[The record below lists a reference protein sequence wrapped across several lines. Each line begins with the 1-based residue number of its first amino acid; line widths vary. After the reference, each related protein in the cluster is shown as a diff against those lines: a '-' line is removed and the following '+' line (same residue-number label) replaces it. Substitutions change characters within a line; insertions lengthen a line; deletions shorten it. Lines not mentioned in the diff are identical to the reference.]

1 MADKTLFGRLRRLFS
16 TNVIVRN
23 VGGKKLKVAD
33 TDQVQRQ
40 VKSHLVDRYTKL
52 HNNLDLVGTG
62 YSTVHQIM
70 AARLALFKDY
80 ETMDSDPIISSA
92 LDIYSD
98 ESTMKSEYGSVLNVK
113 TENNNIKEILNNLFY
128 DIMNIEFTLWPWVR
142 NMVKYGDFFLYLDI
156 NEKYGITNVVPLSP
170 YEIIRSEG
178 EEADNPYYT
187 KFYLESIEG
196 AHPYFGQ
203 RSTSGKGKIE
213 FENFQ
218 IAHFRLS
225 NDSNFFPY
233 GKSMIE
239 GTRKIWKQLTL
250 MEDAMLIH
258 RIMRAPSKRVFKID
272 IGNIPPSEVDNYM
285 QRIINK
291 MKKTPFVDEASG
303 EYNLKYNIQNLT
315 EDFFMP
321 VRGGDSGTEISE
333 LGGIDYDSTEDIEYL
348 KNKLLASLRIPKA
361 FLGFDE
367 NMGGKATLA
376 AEDVRFART
385 IERIQRIIVSELTKI
400 AVVHL
405 YAQGYT
411 DEDLVNFELELA
423 SPSTMYEQEKVE
435 LWGQKVQLATDMTQ
449 DKILPTTWIY
459 DNVFKFSEDEK
470 KEIERQIV
478 LDQKNKFRYSQIE
491 MEGNDPAETGDAIG
505 TPSDMA
511 AIGTSAEEMPTPPD
525 TIAGSIFDTGL
536 DSGEDDRPEDQQGGR
551 PPEMNKFGK
560 ESGARGRDPLGKQA
574 KNSSPK
580 NKRNLALA
588 HYDAIKNT
596 MGKKSKAIIN
606 ETNKVEEVE
615 QEYNEYKEEN
625 GVD

>member
-1 MADKTLFGRLRRLFS
+1 MADTTLFGRLRRLFS

-23 VGGKKLKVAD
+23 VGGKKLKIAD
-33 TDQVQRQ
+33 TDQVQKQ

-80 ETMDSDPIISSA
+80 ESMDSDPIISSA

-98 ESTMKSEYGSVLNVK
+98 ESTMKGEYGQIIDVK
-113 TENNNIKEILNNLFY
+113 TDNDNIKDILNNLFY
-128 DIMNIEFTLWPWVR
+128 DIINIEFNLWPWVR
-142 NMVKYGDFFLYLDI
+142 NMVKYGDFFLHLDI
-156 NEKYGITNVVPLSP
+156 SEKYGITNVVPLSP
-170 YEIIRSEG
+170 YEVIRSEG
-178 EEADNPYYT
+178 EDPENPYYT

-203 RSTSGKGKIE
+203 KPSGKGKIE

-218 IAHFRLS
+218 IAHFRMA
-225 NDSNFFPY
+225 NDSNFLPY

-239 GTRKIWKQLTL
+239 STRKIWKQLTL

-272 IGNIPPSEVDNYM
+272 IGNIPPNEVDNYM

-291 MKKTPFVDEASG
+291 MKKTPIIDEATG

-321 VRGGDSGTEISE
+321 VRGGDSGTNIEE
-333 LGGIDYDSTEDIEYL
+333 LGGIDYDSTEDVEYL
-348 KNKLLASLRIPKA
+348 KNKLLSSLRIPKA

-367 NMGGKATLA
+367 NVGGKATLA

-385 IERIQRIIVSELTKI
+385 IERIQRIIISELTKI

-405 YAQGYT
+405 YSQGYT
-411 DEDLVNFELELA
+411 DEDLVNFELHLA
-423 SPSTMYEQEKVE
+423 SPSTMYEQEKIE
-435 LWGQKVQLATDMTQ
+435 LFGQKVGLARDMLS
-449 DKILPTTWIY
+449 DKILPYQWIY
-459 DNVFKFSEDEK
+459 DNIFNFSDKEK
-470 KEIERQIV
+470 VEIENQIID
-478 LDQKNKFRYSQIE
+478 DQKQKFRHSQIE
-491 MEGNDPAETGDAIG
+491 MEGNDPMATGESIG

-511 AIGTSAEEMPTPPD
+511 AVGIGQDDAQTPPD
-525 TIAGSIFDTGL
+525 TVAGSIFDPFP
-536 DSGEDDRPEDQQGGR
+536 DSGEDDRPEDEQGGR
-551 PPEMNKFGK
+551 PQEMNKPFK
-560 ESGARGRDPLGKQA
+560 DSGARGRDPLGKQT
-574 KNSSPK
+574 KN
-580 NKRNLALA
+580 RRGLALA
-588 HYDAIKNT
+588 HYDALKKT
-596 MGKKSKAIIN
+596 MGDKKSKNIIQ
-606 ETNKVEEVE
+606 ETNQVDELEK
-615 QEYNEYKEEN
+615 EYNEYKEEN
-625 GVD
+625 GDN

>member
-1 MADKTLFGRLRRLFS
+1 MADTTLFGRLQRLFS

-23 VGGKKLKVAD
+23 VGGKKLKIAD
-33 TDQVQRQ
+33 TDQVQKQ

-80 ETMDSDPIISSA
+80 ESMDSDPIISSA

-98 ESTMKSEYGSVLNVK
+98 ESTMKGEYGEVVSIKSDN
-113 TENNNIKEILNNLFY
+113 ENIKEILHNLFY
-128 DIMNIEFTLWPWVR
+128 DIMNIEFNLWPWVR
-142 NMVKYGDFFLYLDI
+142 NMVKYGDFFLHLDI
-156 NEKYGITNVVPLSP
+156 SEKYGITNVVPLSP
-170 YEIIRSEG
+170 YEIIRAEG
-178 EEADNPYYT
+178 EDPENPYYT

-203 RSTSGKGKIE
+203 KNSGKGKIE

-218 IAHFRLS
+218 IAHFRLA
-225 NDSNFFPY
+225 NDSNFLPY
-233 GKSMIE
+233 GKSMVE
-239 GTRKIWKQLTL
+239 STRKIWKQLTL

-272 IGNIPPSEVDNYM
+272 IGNIPPAEVDNYM

-291 MKKTPFVDEASG
+291 MKKTPIIDEQTG
-303 EYNLKYNIQNLT
+303 EYNLKYNMQNLT

-348 KNKLLASLRIPKA
+348 KNKLLASLRVPKA

-367 NMGGKATLA
+367 NVGGKATLA

-385 IERIQRIIVSELTKI
+385 IERIQRIVVSELTKI

-405 YAQGYT
+405 YSQGYT

-423 SPSTMYEQEKVE
+423 SPSTMYEQEKIE
-435 LWGQKVQLATDMTQ
+435 LFGQKVTLARDMIQ
-449 DKILPTTWIY
+449 DKILPYEWVY
-459 DNVFKFSEDEK
+459 DNIFNFSDEQK
-470 KEIERQIV
+470 VDIENQIIE
-478 LDQKNKFRYSQIE
+478 DQKQKFRHSQIE
-491 MEGNDPAETGDAIG
+491 MEGNDPQASGESVG
-505 TPSDMA
+505 TPSDMQT
-511 AIGTSAEEMPTPPD
+511 GRGGLFGQQQEPQQDDDSV
-525 TIAGSIFDTGL
+525 AGSIFDPFQTQ
-536 DSGEDDRPEDQQGGR
+536 DGEDDRPEDQQGGR
-551 PPEMNKFGK
+551 PQEMNKPFK
-560 ESGARGRDPLGKQA
+560 DSGARGRDPLGKQT
-574 KNSSPK
+574 KNRRP
-580 NKRNLALA
+580 LALA
-588 HYDAIKNT
+588 HYDALKKT
-596 MGKKSKAIIN
+596 MGKKSKDIIN
-606 ETNKVEEVE
+606 ETNKVDEIE

>member
-1 MADKTLFGRLRRLFS
+1 MADKSLFGRLQRLFS

-23 VGGKKLKVAD
+23 VGGKKLKIAD
-33 TDQVQRQ
+33 TDQVQKQ

-62 YSTVHQIM
+62 YSTVHQVM

-98 ESTMKSEYGSVLNVK
+98 ESTMKGEYGDVIKIKSDND
-113 TENNNIKEILNNLFY
+113 NIKDILNNLFY
-128 DIMNIEFTLWPWVR
+128 DIMNIEFNLWPWVR
-142 NMVKYGDFFLYLDI
+142 NLVKYGDFYLYLDVS
-156 NEKYGITNVVPLSP
+156 EKYGITNVVPLSA
-170 YEIIRSEG
+170 YEVVRSEG
-178 EEADNPYYT
+178 EDPENPYYT

-203 RSTSGKGKIE
+203 TSKSKQKIE

-218 IAHFRLS
+218 VAHFRLAS
-225 NDSNFFPY
+225 DSNFLPY

-239 GTRKIWKQLTL
+239 STRKIWKQLTL

-272 IGNIPPSEVDNYM
+272 IGNIPPAEVDNYM

-291 MKKTPFVDEASG
+291 MKKTPIMDEATG
-303 EYNLKYNIQNLT
+303 EYNLKYNMQNLT

-333 LGGIDYDSTEDIEYL
+333 LSGIDYDSTEDIEYL
-348 KNKLLASLRIPKA
+348 KNKLLASLRVPKA

-367 NMGGKATLA
+367 NVGGKATLA

-405 YAQGYT
+405 YSQGYT
-411 DEDLVNFELELA
+411 DADLVNFELELA
-423 SPSTMYEQEKVE
+423 SPSTMYEQEKIE
-435 LWGQKVQLATDMTQ
+435 LFGQKVNLARDMIS
-449 DKILPTTWIY
+449 DKILPTSWVY
-459 DNVFKFSEDEK
+459 DNVFNFSDKEK
-470 KEIERQIV
+470 VNIENQIIE
-478 LDQKNKFRYSQIE
+478 DQKQKFRHSQIE
-491 MEGNDPAETGDAIG
+491 MEGNDPMETGDAIG

-511 AIGTSAEEMPTPPD
+511 AVGVGQDDAQTPPD
-525 TIAGSIFDTGL
+525 TIAGSIFDPFN
-536 DSGEDDRPEDQQGGR
+536 DGEKEDERPEDQQGGR
-551 PPEMNKFGK
+551 PKEMNKPFK
-560 ESGARGRDPLGKQA
+560 DSGARGRDPLGKQT
-574 KNSSPK
+574 KNRRP
-580 NKRNLALA
+580 LALA
-588 HYDAIKNT
+588 HFDALKNT
-596 MGKKSKAIIN
+596 MGKKSRDIIN
-606 ETNKVEEVE
+606 ETQKVDELEK
-615 QEYNEYKEEN
+615 EYDEYKNEKGKE
-625 GVD
+625 

>member
-1 MADKTLFGRLRRLFS
+1 MADTTLFGRLRRLFS

-23 VGGKKLKVAD
+23 VGGKKLKIAD
-33 TDQVQRQ
+33 TDQIQHQ
-40 VKSHLVDRYTKL
+40 VKSHLVDRYSKL
-52 HNNLDLVGTG
+52 HSNLDVMGTG

-70 AARLALFKDY
+70 AARLGLFKDY
-80 ETMDSDPIISSA
+80 ESMDSDPIISSA

-98 ESTMKSEYGSVLNVK
+98 ESTMKGEYGDVVK
-113 TENNNIKEILNNLFY
+113 IKTDNENIKEILNNLFY
-128 DIMNIEFTLWPWVR
+128 DIMNIEFNLWPWVR
-142 NMVKYGDFFLYLDI
+142 NMVKYGDFYLYLDVSD
-156 NEKYGITNVVPLSP
+156 KYGITNVVPLSP
-170 YEIIRSEG
+170 YEVVRAEG
-178 EEADNPYYT
+178 EDPKNPYYT

-203 RSTSGKGKIE
+203 SAARASKNKIE

-218 IAHFRLS
+218 IAHFRLAS
-225 NDSNFFPY
+225 DSNFLPY

-239 GTRKIWKQLTL
+239 ATRKIWKQLTL

-272 IGNIPPSEVDNYM
+272 IGNIPPNEVDNYM

-291 MKKTPFVDEASG
+291 MKKTPFVDEATG

-348 KNKLLASLRIPKA
+348 KNKLLASLRVPKA

-367 NMGGKATLA
+367 NVGGKATLA

-385 IERIQRIIVSELTKI
+385 IERIQRIVISELTKI

-405 YAQGYT
+405 YSQGYT

-435 LWGQKVQLATDMTQ
+435 LLGQKVTLARDMIQ
-449 DKILPTTWIY
+449 DKILPTEWVY
-459 DNVFKFSEDEK
+459 NNVFNFSDDEK
-470 KEIERQIV
+470 VQIQNQIIQ
-478 LDQKNKFRYSQIE
+478 DQKEKFRHSQIE
-491 MEGNDPAETGDAIG
+491 MEGNDPQASGEAIG

-511 AIGTSAEEMPTPPD
+511 AVGISADDTQTPPD
-525 TIAGSIFDTGL
+525 TIAGSIFDPFP
-536 DSGEDDRPEDQQGGR
+536 DSGEDERPEDEQGGR
-551 PPEMNKFGK
+551 PEEMNHYGK
-560 ESGARGRDPLGKQA
+560 DSGARGRDPLGKQT
-574 KNSSPK
+574 KNRRP
-580 NKRNLALA
+580 LALA
-588 HYDAIKNT
+588 HYDALKKT
-596 MGKKSKAIIN
+596 MGVKKSKDIIN
-606 ETNKVEEVE
+606 ETKKVEEVE
-615 QEYNEYKEEN
+615 KEYNEYKDEN

>member
-1 MADKTLFGRLRRLFS
+1 MADTTLFGRLQRLFA

-23 VGGKKLKVAD
+23 VGGKKLKIAD
-33 TDQVQRQ
+33 TDQVQKQ

-80 ETMDSDPIISSA
+80 ESMDSDPIISSA

-98 ESTMKSEYGSVLNVK
+98 ESTMKGEYGQVITIKS
-113 TENNNIKEILNNLFY
+113 ENENIKEILHNLFY
-128 DIMNIEFTLWPWVR
+128 DIMNVEFNLWPWVR
-142 NMVKYGDFFLYLDI
+142 NMVKYGDFFLHLDI

-170 YEIIRSEG
+170 YEVVRAEG
-178 EEADNPYYT
+178 EDPENPYYT

-196 AHPYFGQ
+196 ANQQFGQ
-203 RSTSGKGKIE
+203 RAKNGKKIE

-218 IAHFRLS
+218 IAHFRLA
-225 NDSNFFPY
+225 NDSNFLPY

-239 GTRKIWKQLTL
+239 STRKIWKQLTL

-272 IGNIPPSEVDNYM
+272 IGNIPPAEVDNYM

-291 MKKTPFVDEASG
+291 MKKTPFIDESTG

-321 VRGGDSGTEISE
+321 VRGGDSGTEINE

-348 KNKLLASLRIPKA
+348 KNKLLASLRVPKA

-367 NMGGKATLA
+367 NVGGKATLA

-385 IERIQRIIVSELTKI
+385 IERIQRIIISELTKI

-405 YAQGYT
+405 YSQGYT
-411 DEDLVNFELELA
+411 DADLVNFELDLA
-423 SPSTMYEQEKVE
+423 SPSTMYEQEKIE
-435 LWGQKVQLATDMTQ
+435 LLGQKVTLARDMIS
-449 DKILPTTWIY
+449 DKILPTNWVY
-459 DNVFKFSEDEK
+459 DNVFNFSSDEK
-470 KEIERQIV
+470 IEIENQIIE
-478 LDQKNKFRYSQIE
+478 DQKQKFRHSQIE
-491 MEGNDPAETGDAIG
+491 MEGNDPQQSGESVG
-505 TPSDMA
+505 TPSDMQSP
-511 AIGTSAEEMPTPPD
+511 GLFGGQQDQQPQEDDSV
-525 TIAGSIFDTGL
+525 AGSIFDPFS
-536 DSGEDDRPEDQQGGR
+536 DEEDDRPEDEQGGR
-551 PPEMNKFGK
+551 PQEMNKPFK
-560 ESGARGRDPLGKQA
+560 DSGARGRDPLGKQT
-574 KNSSPK
+574 KNRRP
-580 NKRNLALA
+580 LALA
-588 HYDAIKNT
+588 HYDALKKT
-596 MGKKSKAIIN
+596 MGKKSKSIIQ
-606 ETNKVEEVE
+606 ETNQVDELEK
-615 QEYNEYKEEN
+615 EYNEYKEEN
-625 GVD
+625 GDN

>member
-1 MADKTLFGRLRRLFS
+1 MADTTLFGRLQRLFS

-23 VGGKKLKVAD
+23 VGGKKLKIAD
-33 TDQVQRQ
+33 TDQVQKQ

-80 ETMDSDPIISSA
+80 ESMDSDPIISSA

-98 ESTMKSEYGSVLNVK
+98 ESTMKGEYGEVITIK
-113 TENNNIKEILNNLFY
+113 TDNENIKEILHNLFY
-128 DIMNIEFTLWPWVR
+128 DIMNIEFNLWPWVR
-142 NMVKYGDFFLYLDI
+142 NMVKYGDFFLHLDI

-170 YEIIRSEG
+170 YEVIRAEG
-178 EEADNPYYT
+178 EDPVNPYYT

-203 RSTSGKGKIE
+203 KTSGKGRIE

-218 IAHFRLS
+218 IAHFRLA
-225 NDSNFFPY
+225 NDSNFLPY
-233 GKSMIE
+233 GKSMVE
-239 GTRKIWKQLTL
+239 STRKIWKQLTL

-272 IGNIPPSEVDNYM
+272 IGNIPPNEVDNYM

-291 MKKTPFVDEASG
+291 MKKTPIIDEQTG
-303 EYNLKYNIQNLT
+303 EYNLKYNMQNLT

-321 VRGGDSGTEISE
+321 VRGGDSGTEINE

-348 KNKLLASLRIPKA
+348 KNKLLASLRVPKA

-367 NMGGKATLA
+367 NVGGKATLA

-385 IERIQRIIVSELTKI
+385 IERIQRIITSELTKI

-405 YAQGYT
+405 YSQGYT
-411 DEDLVNFELELA
+411 DEDLVNFELNLA
-423 SPSTMYEQEKVE
+423 SPSTMYEQEKIE
-435 LWGQKVQLATDMTQ
+435 LFGQKVSLARDMIQ
-449 DKILPTTWIY
+449 DKILPTDWVYNNI
-459 DNVFKFSEDEK
+459 FKFSDDEK
-470 KEIERQIV
+470 VEIEKQIIE
-478 LDQKNKFRYSQIE
+478 DQKQKFRHSQIE
-491 MEGNDPAETGDAIG
+491 MEGNDPQETGDAIG

-511 AIGTSAEEMPTPPD
+511 AVGIGADDAQTPPD
-525 TIAGSIFDTGL
+525 TIAGSIFDPF
-536 DSGEDDRPEDQQGGR
+536 DDGEDERPKDQQGGR
-551 PPEMNKFGK
+551 PQEMNKPFK
-560 ESGARGRDPLGKQA
+560 DSGARGRDPLGKQT
-574 KNSSPK
+574 KNRRP
-580 NKRNLALA
+580 LALA
-588 HYDAIKNT
+588 HFDALKKT
-596 MGKKSKAIIN
+596 MGKKSKDIIN
-606 ETNKVEEVE
+606 ETKKADEMEK
-615 QEYNEYKEEN
+615 EYDEYKKEN

>member
-1 MADKTLFGRLRRLFS
+1 MADKTLFGRLQRLFS

-23 VGGKKLKVAD
+23 VGGKKLKIAD
-33 TDQVQRQ
+33 TDQVQKQ

-80 ETMDSDPIISSA
+80 ESMDSDPIISSA

-98 ESTMKSEYGSVLNVK
+98 ESTMKGQYGQVIDIK
-113 TENNNIKEILNNLFY
+113 TDNENIKEILHNLFY
-128 DIMNIEFTLWPWVR
+128 DIMNIEFNLWPWVR
-142 NMVKYGDFFLYLDI
+142 NMVKYGDFFLHLDI

-170 YEIIRSEG
+170 YEVIRAEG
-178 EEADNPYYT
+178 EDPENPYYT

-203 RSTSGKGKIE
+203 KSSGKGKIE

-218 IAHFRLS
+218 IAHFRLA
-225 NDSNFFPY
+225 NDSNFLPY
-233 GKSMIE
+233 GKSMVE
-239 GTRKIWKQLTL
+239 STRKIWKQLTL

-272 IGNIPPSEVDNYM
+272 IGNIPPNEVDNYM

-291 MKKTPFVDEASG
+291 MKKTPFMDEQTG
-303 EYNLKYNIQNLT
+303 EYNLKYNMQNLT

-321 VRGGDSGTEISE
+321 VRGSDSGTEISE

-348 KNKLLASLRIPKA
+348 KNKLLASLRVPKA

-367 NMGGKATLA
+367 NVGGKATLA

-385 IERIQRIIVSELTKI
+385 IERIQRIVVSELTKI

-405 YAQGYT
+405 YSQGYT

-423 SPSTMYEQEKVE
+423 SPSTMYEQEKIE
-435 LWGQKVQLATDMTQ
+435 LFGQKVSLARDMIQ
-449 DKILPTTWIY
+449 DKILPYNWVY
-459 DNVFKFSEDEK
+459 DNVFNFSDKEK
-470 KEIERQIV
+470 VEIENQIV
-478 LDQKNKFRYSQIE
+478 EDQKQKFRHSQIE
-491 MEGNDPAETGDAIG
+491 MEGNDPMASGESIG

-511 AIGTSAEEMPTPPD
+511 AVGIGQDDAQTPPD
-525 TIAGSIFDTGL
+525 TVAGSIFDPF
-536 DSGEDDRPEDQQGGR
+536 DDGEDNRPKDQQGGR
-551 PPEMNKFGK
+551 PQEMNKPFK
-560 ESGARGRDPLGKQA
+560 DSGARGRDPLGKQT
-574 KNSSPK
+574 KNRRP
-580 NKRNLALA
+580 LALA
-588 HYDAIKNT
+588 HYDALKKT
-596 MGKKSKAIIN
+596 MGIKKSKDIIQ
-606 ETNKVEEVE
+606 ETNQVE
-615 QEYNEYKEEN
+615 QMNKEYNEYKDEKGKE
-625 GVD
+625 

>member
-1 MADKTLFGRLRRLFS
+1 MADKSLFGRLQRLFS

-23 VGGKKLKVAD
+23 VGGKKLKIAD
-33 TDQVQRQ
+33 TDQVQKQ

-62 YSTVHQIM
+62 YSTVHQVM

-80 ETMDSDPIISSA
+80 ESMDSDPIISSA

-98 ESTMKSEYGSVLNVK
+98 ESTMKGEYGQVIDIK
-113 TENNNIKEILNNLFY
+113 TDNENIKEILNNLFY
-128 DIMNIEFTLWPWVR
+128 DIMNIEFNLWPWVR
-142 NMVKYGDFFLYLDI
+142 NMVKYGDFFLHLDI

-178 EEADNPYYT
+178 EDETNPYYT
-187 KFYLESIEG
+187 KFYMESIEG

-203 RSTSGKGKIE
+203 KTSGTGRIE

-218 IAHFRLS
+218 IAHFRLA
-225 NDSNFFPY
+225 NDSNFLPY
-233 GKSMIE
+233 GKSMVE
-239 GTRKIWKQLTL
+239 STRKIWKQLTL

-272 IGNIPPSEVDNYM
+272 IGNIPPAEVDNYM

-291 MKKTPFVDEASG
+291 MKKTPIMDEATG
-303 EYNLKYNIQNLT
+303 EYNLKYNMQNLT

-333 LGGIDYDSTEDIEYL
+333 LSGIDYDSTEDIEYL
-348 KNKLLASLRIPKA
+348 KNKLLASLRVPKA

-367 NMGGKATLA
+367 NVGGKATLA

-405 YAQGYT
+405 YSQGYT
-411 DEDLVNFELELA
+411 DADLVNFELELA
-423 SPSTMYEQEKVE
+423 SPSTMYEQEKIE
-435 LWGQKVQLATDMTQ
+435 LFGQKVSLARDMIQ
-449 DKILPTTWIY
+449 DKILPYEWVY
-459 DNVFKFSEDEK
+459 DNIFNFSDK
-470 KEIERQIV
+470 QKVEIENQIIE
-478 LDQKNKFRYSQIE
+478 DQKQKFRHSQIE
-491 MEGNDPAETGDAIG
+491 MEGNDPMSSGESIG

-511 AIGTSAEEMPTPPD
+511 AVGIGADDTATPPD
-525 TIAGSIFDTGL
+525 TAAGSIFDPF
-536 DSGEDDRPEDQQGGR
+536 DSGEDERPEDEQGGR
-551 PPEMNKFGK
+551 PQEMNKPFK
-560 ESGARGRDPLGKQA
+560 DSGARGRDPLGKQT
-574 KNSSPK
+574 KN
-580 NKRNLALA
+580 RRGLALA
-588 HYDAIKNT
+588 HYDALKKT
-596 MGKKSKAIIN
+596 MGTKKSKDIIQ
-606 ETNKVEEVE
+606 ETTQVDELEK
-615 QEYNEYKEEN
+615 EYNEYKEEN
-625 GVD
+625 GDN